1 MLKEITV
8 LTGIRGGGKTALGKI
23 LLLALNNSDKVRFVD
38 MSDAVKYFLARPQSE
53 IGKQL
58 QPYRQTMDDGGLVTD
73 GRLIYL
79 MLMEYLATMDRDQRR
94 HTEHLILAG
103 GMRTENEAKCFLG
116 CKVPV
121 TVIHITGNENDI
133 NVGIQRRKD
142 AGEFRADSMSPE
154 KLQRFWYDYKKHTIP
169 ALKLCPNYHA
179 ISFHLSMRAKVIVC
193 IDVMPLP
200 APVKTRMKRRIK
212 SGNHNACIAIE
223 ALDHPKTKANQARP
237 AHSASPPQNNLVS
250 EFAGVSP
257 SNPFS
262 GAMHGQ
268 FTRPS

>member
-23 LLLALNNSDKVRFVD
+23 LLLALNNNDKVRFVD

-58 QPYRQTMDDGGLVTD
+58 QPYRQIMDDGGLVPD

-79 MLMEYLATMDRDQRR
+79 MLMGYIAIRDREQHR

-103 GMRTENEAKCFLG
+103 GMRTNDEAVCLNNCG
-116 CKVPV
+116 VPV
-121 TVIHITGNENDI
+121 TVIHITGDENDI
-133 NVGIQRRKD
+133 QIGVQRRKD

-154 KLQRFWYDYKKHTIP
+154 KLERFWHDYKRYTIP
-169 ALKLCPNYHA
+169 ALKLCRNYHE

-193 IDVMPLP
+193 IDVMALP
-200 APVKTRMKRRIK
+200 SNVKTRMKRRIK
-212 SGNHNACIAIE
+212 SGNHSAYIAIE
-223 ALDHPKTKANQARP
+223 ALDHPKPKSHQARP
-237 AHSASPPQNNLVS
+237 AHSASPFQNNHAS

-257 SNPFS
+257 TSSFN
-262 GAMHGQ
+262 GAIRKQ
-268 FTRPS
+268 FAQTA